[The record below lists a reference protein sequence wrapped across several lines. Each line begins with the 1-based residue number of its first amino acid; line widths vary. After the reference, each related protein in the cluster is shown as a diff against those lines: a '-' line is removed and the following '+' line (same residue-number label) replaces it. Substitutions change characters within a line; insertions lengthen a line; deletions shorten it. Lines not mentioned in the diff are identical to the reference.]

1 MIPWPVALLTLFYG
15 IIATSSA
22 STLWKILTG
31 VTEQSLAWQMLWLG
45 LSGGAMCGLA
55 LMKSWGRALAIW
67 TSTLLMVAML
77 ALAGLLA
84 LNAHQPL
91 AGLVVACGAALHMV
105 VIRYL
110 GRPSV
115 RAWFKTDNVTVHSR

>member
-22 STLWKILTG
+22 STLWKILTE
-31 VTEQSLAWQMLWLG
+31 VTQQSLAWQVLWPG

-77 ALAGLLA
+77 VLAGLLA
-84 LNAHQPL
+84 INAHQPL
-91 AGLVVACGAALHMV
+91 MGLIVACGAALHMV

-115 RAWFKTDNVTVHSR
+115 RSWFEAGTQQ